1 MEDDLQPTEEMID
14 AGIAVLWE
22 QLPGSM
28 DALNQ
33 DIEDDDERNALLS
46 DTIVFIWQSMKEVQN
61 R

>member
-14 AGIAVLWE
+14 AGIAALWE

-33 DIEDDDERNALLS
+33 DVEDDDERNALLS
-46 DTIVFIWQSMKEVQN
+46 DTIVFIWQSMKEAQN